1 MRRWVETWLARLT
14 ERIRELIPQTG
25 WCISE
30 WAICAA
36 CFLMTRRHFQCH
48 QLSLA
53 GIVSVYVCDSIL
65 NSHQISTSW
74 YWFCHQLSRTTIIF
88 IRKHC
93 RSNRHMGGC
102 ADRLG
107 DVLYVVDRACVL
119 ESQTRTLLT
128 IFSTRSYARARLRYR
143 RRVRLSHDR
152 SESKLMNRASG
163 FRIIFFPFFTR
174 RSAALTLN
182 VTLNLFLAE
191 HLHSCHRHYYDGVIV
206 VTQKCGV
213 LKVSSSNLYL
223 KCDKRTWNFESPKF
237 RKSEISSSYP
247 SMGKA
252 GF

>member
-1 MRRWVETWLARLT
+1 MCVIVAYFKQSSNKH
-14 ERIRELIPQTG
+14 ELI
-25 WCISE
+25 
-30 WAICAA
+30 
-36 CFLMTRRHFQCH
+36 LV
-48 QLSLA
+48 LS
-53 GIVSVYVCDSIL
+53 SVL
-65 NSHQISTSW
+65 
-74 YWFCHQLSRTTIIF
+74 LSRTTIIF

-223 KCDKRTWNFESPKF
+223 KCDKRT
-237 RKSEISSSYP
+237 
-247 SMGKA
+247 
-252 GF
+252 

>member
-30 WAICAA
+30 WTICAA
-36 CFLMTRRHFQCH
+36 CFLMTRRHFPCH

-88 IRKHC
+88 TQAEAIVIWEAVQIDSATYCMLSIVRAFSSH
-93 RSNRHMGGC
+93 
-102 ADRLG
+102 RL
-107 DVLYVVDRACVL
+107 VLCWQYFPHAA
-119 ESQTRTLLT
+119 
-128 IFSTRSYARARLRYR
+128 IARARLRYR

-237 RKSEISSSYP
+237 RVVIPRWARPAFSVGVMI
-247 SMGKA
+247 M
-252 GF
+252 